1 MKPKLGA
8 VCSVAVGLIIATGL
22 LWAHHSDAVYD
33 MTRIVKIHGTV
44 TQHMF
49 VNPHQIVKMKVTDE
63 RGNVTPWIL
72 VGANVGSNRAAG
84 WKKDTLKPGDEV
96 TVWGFAYRDGKP
108 NMTWNR
114 IVQANGKLVPM
125 PGGAKNEKLGRFLAT
140 YGKEQLSP
148 EEYEEFKNLLNY
160 TGRS

>member
-1 MKPKLGA
+1 MPINRDAAREKYREQAANYDRRGPGSA
-8 VCSVAVGLIIATGL
+8 L
-22 LWAHHSDAVYD
+22 L
-33 MTRIVKIHGTV
+33 
-44 TQHMF
+44 
-49 VNPHQIVKMKVTDE
+49 
-63 RGNVTPWIL
+63 
-72 VGANVGSNRAAG
+72 ANVRGELINRA
-84 WKKDTLKPGDEV
+84 DLKPGDEV

-114 IVQANGKLVPM
+114 IVQANGTLVPM